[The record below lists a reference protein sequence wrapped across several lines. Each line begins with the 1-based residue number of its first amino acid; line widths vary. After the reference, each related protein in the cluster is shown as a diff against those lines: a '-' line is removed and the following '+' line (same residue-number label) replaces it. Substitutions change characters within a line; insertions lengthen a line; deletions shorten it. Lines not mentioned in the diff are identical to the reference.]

1 MRRFDYRMVRRR
13 PQLCDEARLVRVR
26 QGERRPVDVS
36 EGPDRQRVVPL
47 QARVA
52 LREVNLAGRGG
63 PVRVSF

>member
-1 MRRFDYRMVRRR
+1 
-13 PQLCDEARLVRVR
+13 VR